1 MEKNLRK
8 NGFTVIEMM
17 TAMAIIGVLAALAVP
32 TALKIRLRANE
43 AAAQTALGGIK
54 SAMSAYHLEKSA
66 YPSDLS
72 QLAPGSD
79 APVNI
84 EETVASG
91 IKLGYR
97 FQVASADQDT
107 YRVTAT
113 PEDPIVSGARIF
125 VLTESGVIE
134 DGGIAVTGVSNVTA
148 PPPPPTN

>member
-1 MEKNLRK
+1 MKKSLRK

-17 TAMAIIGVLAALAVP
+17 TVIAVIGVLAALAIPNV
-32 TALKIRLRANE
+32 LRMRLRANE
-43 AAAQTALGGIK
+43 AAAETALGGIK
-54 SAMSAYHLEKSA
+54 SAMAAYHLEKDT

-79 APVNI
+79 VPVNI

-91 IKLGYR
+91 LELGYR
-97 FQVASADQDT
+97 FQVASADRDT

-113 PEDPIVSGARIF
+113 PEDPIVAGAHIF

-134 DGGIAVTGVSNVTA
+134 DEGSATTVTPNK
-148 PPPPPTN
+148 PTSATE

>member
-1 MEKNLRK
+1 MKKNLQK

-17 TAMAIIGVLAALAVP
+17 TAMAVIGVLVAIAIPNV
-32 TALKIRLRANE
+32 LKMRLRVNE

-54 SAMSAYHLEKSA
+54 SAMVAYHLEKDT

-91 IKLGYR
+91 LKLGYR
-97 FQVASADQDT
+97 FQVASADRDT

-113 PEDPIVSGARIF
+113 PEDPTVSGAHIF

-134 DGGIAVTGVSNVTA
+134 NGGVALTGIASATTST
-148 PPPPPTN
+148 PPAY